1 MKKAIILGASG
12 LVGSFLLDELL
23 NSKEISEV
31 HSFARSSLN
40 LQNPKLSEHLGDL
53 LSDEFWEI
61 KLEADLI
68 FVCIGTTQ
76 AKTPDSELYFKIDH
90 GIPVSAAQW
99 AARNGLQKL
108 MVVSSLGADVKAR
121 NSYLSI
127 KGKMERD
134 VMEAFSNAVAFRPS
148 MILGPRKEKRF
159 LEAIGRALFR
169 LLNPLIPKKYRGVE
183 AKSIAQAM
191 YRISLAEKSPE
202 VIYSADI
209 PELAKA

>member
-12 LVGSFLLDELL
+12 LVGSFLLEELL

-31 HSFARSSLN
+31 HSFARSSLD

-53 LSDEFWEI
+53 LSEEFWKI
-61 KLEADLI
+61 SLEADLMY
-68 FVCIGTTQ
+68 VCIGTTQ

-90 GIPVSAAQW
+90 GIPVSAAKW
-99 AARNGLQKL
+99 ATRNGLQKL
-108 MVVSSLGADVKAR
+108 MVVSSLGADAEAR
-121 NSYLSI
+121 NSYLAI

-134 VMEAFSNAVAFRPS
+134 VQKAFPNSIAFRPS

-159 LEAIGRALFR
+159 FEAIGRALFK

-191 YRISLAEKSPE
+191 FRISLAEKSPE